1 MVLSA
6 VMIGAKMRR
15 ADTLQFSLQALL
27 RQRFRSVM
35 ALLSVAIGVTAVLVL
50 TAMGEGARG
59 YITNEFSHLGK
70 DILVMFPGRRETTGG
85 MPPLMGASARDITL
99 DDAAQLQHRVGAISE
114 LAPLVIGSAEISH
127 HSLSR
132 EVTILGSNG
141 TFLRI
146 RNLKLAEGKN
156 FTDKDFRSAS
166 NECIIGQTIKEELF
180 GNEPAL
186 GEWIRIGSYRLR
198 VVGILD
204 GRADSFGMNL
214 SDAVIIPVAVA
225 QQLFNVNG
233 LFRVMMKI
241 SPDYSMVTAKT
252 RILNVMNDIHQVEDV
267 TINSPDAILATFSSI
282 LIVLTL
288 GIGAIGM
295 VSLAVAGILI
305 MNITL
310 INVSQRVEEIGL
322 LKALGGSAKNIQSIF
337 LTESILLV
345 ALGTVI
351 GVIVGEIIVWLACL
365 FVPSVPFHTPLWA
378 MLFAIVVSMLAGLG
392 FAWGPAMRASQFT
405 PVKALQGQR

>member
-1 MVLSA
+1 
-6 VMIGAKMRR
+6 MRR

-27 RQRFRSVM
+27 RQRFRSAM
-35 ALLSVAIGVTAVLVL
+35 ALLSVAIGVAAVLVL

-59 YITNEFSHLGK
+59 YITNEFSQLGK

-85 MPPLMGASARDITL
+85 MPPVMGTAARDITL
-99 DDAAQLQHRVGAISE
+99 EDAAQLKHRVGAITE
-114 LAPLVIGSAEISH
+114 LAPLVVGSAEVSH
-127 HSLSR
+127 QSRGR
-132 EVTILGSNG
+132 EVTIIGSNG

-146 RNLKLAEGKN
+146 RDLKLAQGKN
-156 FTDKDFRSAS
+156 FSDNDFRAAS
-166 NECIIGQTIKEELF
+166 NECIIGQTLKEELF
-180 GNEPAL
+180 GTDNAL
-186 GEWIRIGSYRLR
+186 GEWVRIGSYRLR

-214 SDAVIIPVAVA
+214 SDAAIIPVAVS

-241 SPDYSMVTAKT
+241 SPDYSMVSAKS
-252 RILNVMNDIHQVEDV
+252 RILAVMTDLHQVEDV
-267 TINSPDAILATFSSI
+267 TINSPDAILATFGSI

-310 INVSQRVEEIGL
+310 INVSQRVQEIGL
-322 LKALGGSAKNIQSIF
+322 IKALGGSAKDVQSIF
-337 LTESILLV
+337 LAESVLLV
-345 ALGTVI
+345 MLGTFI
-351 GVIVGEIIVWLACL
+351 GVLVGHIIVELACL
-365 FVPSVPFHTPLWA
+365 LIPSVPFHTPLWA
-378 MLFAIVVSMLAGLG
+378 LIFAIVVSLLAGLG
-392 FAWGPAMRASQFT
+392 FAWGPAMRASQYT